1 VSGLG
6 ALATKVGKADA
17 KDAQLMK
24 SASRVLAAMRK
35 DLANAP
41 STERSALSGTL
52 LPVVESLR
60 KAGLAPPSGADADL
74 TAAYADT
81 VKAADLMAQ
90 LLKASGKPAAKPA
103 GKPAAKPAP
112 KKPTN

>member
-1 VSGLG
+1 
-6 ALATKVGKADA
+6 
-17 KDAQLMK
+17 MK

-41 STERSALSGTL
+41 ASDRSALAGTL

-60 KAGLAPPSGADADL
+60 KAGGTPPAGLDADV
-74 TAAYADT
+74 TSAYADT
-81 VKAADLMAQ
+81 VKAADLMSE
-90 LLKASGKPAAKPA
+90 LLKASGKPATKPA
-103 GKPAAKPAP
+103 GKPTGKPAAKPAP